1 MRPCTIVPIAIG
13 MLLMAG
19 SFYKACAQSVRML
32 TLEQAVQMSL
42 TNSEQLK
49 IGNARVD
56 EATGASHEAWNN
68 HLPDIKITGAYMRLN
83 NPNVDQK
90 AMLGIGQS
98 GAPLIKVN
106 QAAYGI
112 VNASI
117 PVFSGFRVKYGV
129 ESAKYLEQATKI
141 DLENDKEEVIINT
154 TSAFFNLFKAREYVS
169 LLKQN
174 LKQQEQRVSDFSNLE
189 QNGLL
194 PRNDLL
200 KAQLQESTVALTL
213 LEAENDLKITYTGMN
228 LMLGLPENTELI
240 ADTSG
245 FRIAEAGSLVQW
257 EQTALQ
263 NRKDI
268 SALSFREK
276 AVTASLKTIKGE
288 YYPGVAVTGGLI
300 AADVPDLLTISN
312 AFNIGVGLSYNL
324 GTLWKTAAKLT
335 QANGRL
341 HQIQAS
347 ESMLSDRIRLETT
360 QAYQNYLL
368 SLKKIEVYK
377 KAVDQANENY
387 RITKNKYNV
396 RIVTTTD
403 LLEADVAQLQ
413 AQLNSVLS
421 RADALVAYKKL
432 QQTAGVLSE

>member
-1 MRPCTIVPIAIG
+1 MKPCTIVPIAIG
-13 MLLMAG
+13 MILMTG

-42 TNSEQLK
+42 TNSGQLK
-49 IGNARVD
+49 IGSARVD
-56 EATGASHEAWNN
+56 EAIGASHEAWNN

-83 NPNVDQK
+83 NPNVDQN
-90 AMLGIGQS
+90 ARLGSVQS

-117 PVFSGFRVKYGV
+117 PVFSGFRAKNGV

-213 LEAENDLKITYTGMN
+213 LEAENELKITYTGMN

-245 FRIAEAGSLVQW
+245 FQIADAGSLVQW

-276 AVTASLKTIKGE
+276 AATASLKTIKGE

-324 GTLWKTAAKLT
+324 GTLWKTPAKLT

-360 QAYQNYLL
+360 QAYQNYIL

-387 RITKNKYNV
+387 RITKNKYNI
-396 RIVTTTD
+396 RMVTTTD

-421 RADALVAYKKL
+421 KADALVAYKKL